1 MIKAVFFDIDGVI
14 INSKEA
20 NRRFLNDL
28 FGEHGKKKLSKKE
41 YLEIKFF
48 TIKQVLEKF
57 MPETPIK
64 EREKIREEWSE
75 KYQKYMEYINLNPG
89 IREILEFLKEKKF
102 KLAIITNRTK
112 TTVLEHFELIQFF
125 DFIVTA
131 SDVQEPK
138 PSPEG
143 ILKAI
148 EKFQVKAEEVI
159 YIGDT
164 IADMKAG
171 EQAKVKMIYFQEKVK
186 GAENEV
192 IESFEEL
199 KKFLE

>member
-14 INSKEA
+14 IESKEA
-20 NRRFLNDL
+20 NRMFLNDL
-28 FGEHGKKKLSKKE
+28 FKAHGKKELSKE
-41 YLEIKFF
+41 DYLKVKFF
-48 TIKQVLEKF
+48 TIRQVLEKV
-57 MPETPIK
+57 MPEVDFE
-64 EREKIREEWSE
+64 EREKIRREWSE
-75 KYQKYMEYINLNPG
+75 KYSEYMELIELNSG

-102 KLAIITNRTK
+102 KLAVITNRTK
-112 TTVLEHFELIQFF
+112 TTVLEHFNLVEFF

-131 SDVQEPK
+131 SDVEEPK

-148 EKFQVKAEEVI
+148 EKFQVKADEVI

-164 IADMKAG
+164 IADMQAG

-186 GAENEV
+186 GAKNEV

-199 KKFLE
+199 KKFL